1 MKFSKIL
8 TFTKVKWKMNNLEVA
23 SPLKIGDEMEWKENK
38 NDKTKNVR
46 WFKTHVA
53 IKMLQMKLNTK

>member
-1 MKFSKIL
+1 
-8 TFTKVKWKMNNLEVA
+8 MNNLEVA